1 MPAFWLFSPRQELV
15 LIWADRGKGCIEV
28 IEMKKKELDKDFVP
42 RNSSMAE
49 NVEEMHNLGKQM
61 EHLRTG
67 EELEEDG
74 KQPDPIQ
81 YKDNEK

>member
-1 MPAFWLFSPRQELV
+1 
-15 LIWADRGKGCIEV
+15 
-28 IEMKKKELDKDFVP
+28 MKKKELDKDFVP

-74 KQPDPIQ
+74 KHPDPIQ
-81 YKDNEK
+81 YKENEK

>member
-1 MPAFWLFSPRQELV
+1 
-15 LIWADRGKGCIEV
+15 
-28 IEMKKKELDKDFVP
+28 MKKKELDKDFVP

>member
-1 MPAFWLFSPRQELV
+1 MQKLVSTQPAG
-15 LIWADRGKGCIEV
+15 GKGSIEV
-28 IEMKKKELDKDFVP
+28 IDMKKKELDKDFVP

-74 KQPDPIQ
+74 KHPDPIQ
-81 YKDNEK
+81 YKEKEK